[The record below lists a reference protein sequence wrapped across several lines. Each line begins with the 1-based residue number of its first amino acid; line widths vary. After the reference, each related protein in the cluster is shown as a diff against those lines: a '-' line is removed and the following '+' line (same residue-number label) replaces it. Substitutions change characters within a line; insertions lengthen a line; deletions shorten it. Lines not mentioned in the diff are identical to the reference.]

1 MNILFL
7 GGTRFF
13 GVHAVRALLARGHAV
28 TLLTRGI
35 TEDPFGDSVQ
45 RIHADRA
52 SAPDMLA
59 ALDGRHYDI
68 VCDNIAYC
76 SNDVRALLDAVSCD
90 RYVLTSSASVY
101 PTLAL
106 RTPESAFDPLAYP
119 LSWCSRADHTYDEI
133 KRQGEC
139 ALFQAYPAI
148 RGTALRYTYV
158 VGEDDYTR
166 RLRFYVAHVLT
177 GKPMHLENPE
187 GHISFIRSDE
197 AGRFLAWSA
206 EQDFTGPINANSTGT
221 VAHGDIVAYVEEKT
235 GRKAVFSPDGEPCPY
250 NGDDSFSL
258 DVSRADD
265 LGFTFTD
272 VNNWFHPLL
281 DALIKECAAS

>member
-28 TLLTRGI
+28 TLVTRGI
-35 TEDPFGDSVQ
+35 VEDPFGERVQ
-45 RIHADRA
+45 RIHVDRT
-52 SAPDMLA
+52 SAPDMRQ
-59 ALDGRHYDI
+59 ALGGRHYDV

-76 SNDVRALLDAVSCD
+76 SNDVRALLDAVTCD

-101 PTLAL
+101 SALTLQ
-106 RTPESAFDPLAYP
+106 TPESAFDPLTYP
-119 LSWCSRADHTYDEI
+119 LAWCSRADHTYDEI

-139 ALFQAYPAI
+139 ALFQAYHAV
-148 RGTALRYTYV
+148 RGAALRFTYV

-166 RLRFYVAHVLT
+166 RLRFYVEHVLQ

-197 AGRFLAWSA
+197 AGRFLAWVA
-206 EQDFTGPINANSTGT
+206 EQDFTGPVNANSTGT
-221 VAHGDIVAYVEEKT
+221 IAHGDIVAYVEVKT

-250 NGDDSFSL
+250 NGDESFSL
-258 DVSRADD
+258 DVSRAGD
-265 LGFTFTD
+265 LGFAFSD
-272 VNNWFHPLL
+272 LNSWFHPLL
-281 DALIKECAAS
+281 DAMIKECAAS